1 MDFATFH
8 NDFEFICQKC
18 KIKHILAK
26 GQLVKPSLWIDAT
39 TTTLGVGHKI

>member
-8 NDFEFICQKC
+8 NDFEFVYQKRH
-18 KIKHILAK
+18 IKHILAK
-26 GQLVKPSLWIDAT
+26 GQLQVCGIDAT